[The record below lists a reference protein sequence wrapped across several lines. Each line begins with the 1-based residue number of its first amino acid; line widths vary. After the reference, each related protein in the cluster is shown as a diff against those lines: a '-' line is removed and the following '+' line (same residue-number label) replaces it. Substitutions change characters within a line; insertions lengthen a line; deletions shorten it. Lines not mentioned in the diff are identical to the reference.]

1 MPFYRTFLLVQ
12 QQFELRLRLTLG
24 AAPVLALRVSFTGEL
39 GYELHVPSEFA
50 VHVYRL
56 IMEAGRD
63 LGIVNAGYRALN
75 SLRMEKGFVLWGS
88 DITPDY
94 TPHHAGLSRLVSRKK
109 GNFIGK
115 EAIEWVGHSGADRL
129 LCVFMLNEKVPVF
142 GGEAILRGGKVLG
155 VTTSGDFGHTIGK
168 PIVYGYIPRDEA
180 GFADYEVEVYGQQVH
195 AVRADAPLYDPQSM
209 RMRS

>member
-142 GGEAILRGGKVLG
+142 GGEAILRAQRQ
-155 VTTSGDFGHTIGK
+155 TTHTARPASTRAAGRASRISPIGQSTDCTDYTDYVVRIPPHTKFG
-168 PIVYGYIPRDEA
+168 
-180 GFADYEVEVYGQQVH
+180 
-195 AVRADAPLYDPQSM
+195 
-209 RMRS
+209 